1 MLGGRPD
8 QRLLRLPDFF
18 SPPWLLRLLLPRA
31 LARSL
36 CALLFCVLALPP
48 LLAACARLELL
59 PDEDLDERDAIDAP
73 LLVVCGRRGCA

>member
-1 MLGGRPD
+1 
-8 QRLLRLPDFF
+8 
-18 SPPWLLRLLLPRA
+18 
-31 LARSL
+31 
-36 CALLFCVLALPP
+36 VLALPP